1 LVSSRA
7 LILPLLLT
15 LLLISFTSSVEGQRE
30 GMGVGEEVSFLT
42 LGVDGCFVEGN
53 ASYFR
58 PGDYVSVRGAVG
70 ASSGG
75 VVGAPVA
82 LRILDPSGRVWYE
95 GLGSVERGVE
105 GLREFTD
112 AAGVHRSPW
121 RAECGFQF
129 LKVKRVGE
137 GDLEGKYVVQVS
149 IDDLA
154 SGSTAFYVKS
164 APRAEEPR
172 PEAPRV
178 EAPPAATVV
187 AVAAGAAAA
196 SAVGL
201 SLALRGRRALP

>member
-1 LVSSRA
+1 MVNSRA
-7 LILPLLLT
+7 LILPFLLT
-15 LLLISFTSSVEGQRE
+15 LLLISFTSSVKGQRE

-42 LGVDGCFVEGN
+42 LGVDGYFVEGN

-95 GLGSVERGVE
+95 GLGRVERGVE

-121 RAECGFQF
+121 RAEYGFQF

-164 APRAEEPR
+164 APRAE
-172 PEAPRV
+172 APRV
-178 EAPPAATVV
+178 GAPPAATVV

-201 SLALRGRRALP
+201 SLALRGRR